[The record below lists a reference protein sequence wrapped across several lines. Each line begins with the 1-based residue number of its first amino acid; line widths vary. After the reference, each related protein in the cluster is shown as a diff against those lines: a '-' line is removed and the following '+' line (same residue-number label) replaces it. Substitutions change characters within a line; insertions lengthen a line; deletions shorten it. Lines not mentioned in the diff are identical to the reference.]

1 METKR
6 KVVQETVYTDF
17 SLEGLTLEQGSWEI
31 INIAQKLRDK
41 HPQAI
46 DFLFDYSYYGYD
58 GGHDVNILMT
68 RFENDKEYN
77 ARIQKEQKAK
87 EKRKKAKQAS
97 EERARKI
104 LMETEAKERK
114 LLQELL
120 ERYPDMNESLTK
132 QK

>member
-6 KVVQETVYTDF
+6 KVVEETVYTEFD
-17 SLEGLTLEQGSWEI
+17 LDGLTLEQGSWEI
-31 INIAQKLRDK
+31 INTLQKLRDK

-46 DFLFDYSYYGYD
+46 DFRFDYTYYGYE
-58 GGHDVNILMT
+58 IIMT

-77 ARIQKEQKAK
+77 LRVEKERKAK

-104 LMETEAKERK
+104 LMENEDKERK

-120 ERYPDMNESLTK
+120 DRYPDMNK
-132 QK
+132 N

>member
-6 KVVQETVYTDF
+6 KVIEETVYTDF
-17 SLEGLTLEQGSWEI
+17 DLDGLTLEQGSSVILETLESFR
-31 INIAQKLRDK
+31 AK

-46 DFLFDYSYYGYD
+46 DFRFYYSYYGYD
-58 GGHDVNILMT
+58 GGHDINILMT

-77 ARIQKEQKAK
+77 LRVEK
-87 EKRKKAKQAS
+87 EKKEKERRKRAKQAS

-104 LMETEAKERK
+104 LMENEAKERK

-120 ERYPDMNESLTK
+120 DRYPDMNKTLTK
-132 QK
+132 